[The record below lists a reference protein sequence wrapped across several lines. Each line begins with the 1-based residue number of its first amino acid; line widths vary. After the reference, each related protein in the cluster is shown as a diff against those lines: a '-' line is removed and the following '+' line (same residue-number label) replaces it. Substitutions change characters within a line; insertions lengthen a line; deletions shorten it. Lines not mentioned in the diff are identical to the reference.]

1 MLLCTNPAINYG
13 LFEQIKKGLIRI
25 SKTRQGGTLN
35 AGPAFFAGVVAKTV
49 ATVLTYPLQLVQVH
63 SQKST
68 LPGGFV
74 VSAEALIAQ
83 HGWDLTEYFRG
94 MSSKLL
100 MTVLS
105 MALVFAGK
113 ETLLR
118 WTVRLRQALPKM
130 LANTSKVKFRK
141 HTLAS

>member
-1 MLLCTNPAINYG
+1 MDCFPLLLWSYTPLTLLLLLLLDLMLTAAHCCFVDDFPA
-13 LFEQIKKGLIRI
+13 LR
-25 SKTRQGGTLN
+25 S
-35 AGPAFFAGVVAKTV
+35 P
-49 ATVLTYPLQLVQVH
+49 QLVQVH
-63 SQKST
+63 SQKSK
-68 LPGGFV
+68 LPGGFI
-74 VSAEALIAQ
+74 VSLEALISQ
-83 HGWDLTEYFRG
+83 HGWDLAEYFRG

-130 LANTSKVKFRK
+130 LAVSSNVKFRK
-141 HTLAS
+141 HARA